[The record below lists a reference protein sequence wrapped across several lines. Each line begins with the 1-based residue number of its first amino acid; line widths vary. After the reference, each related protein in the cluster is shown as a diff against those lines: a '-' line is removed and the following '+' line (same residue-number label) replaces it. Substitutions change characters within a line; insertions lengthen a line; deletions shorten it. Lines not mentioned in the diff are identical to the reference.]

1 MLEVSKQ
8 AVNPFGL
15 DTRGKK
21 GLKDLTRQLRNTGY
35 KSPKK
40 VIKRKAVSVVELYV
54 EKSKK

>member
-1 MLEVSKQ
+1 MLDVSKQ

-21 GLKDLTRQLRNTGY
+21 GLKELTKQLRNTGY

-40 VIKRKAVSVVELYV
+40 VMKRKATSVVELYI